1 MTGTA
6 LDGPYRISL
15 YKVVL
20 DGVTPPD
27 SGLGARH
34 DLLPGEPFTDPIHRV
49 EFRGSDDDALLA
61 AFDLVHCEPNYA
73 PNWNDDPNPSI
84 GATVTQAASTTKILG
99 ALVTG
104 LRLSH
109 KKEQSARF
117 LDLVRITFS
126 LKPADKNNWILDPS
140 AKSEILVGYGADP
153 KSRCQ
158 FSTLTELL
166 HADFPGIGVYE
177 PGLLTTP
184 TLNLDAAQKLWLL
197 PKDDNPHSRW
207 DPITFKFVGDEHGIR
222 IRYTRVLGQHNSDG
236 SLKNSCQV
244 FLDTA
249 GCATDVVVHPLAIAP
264 PDNAQGMTL
273 TMAQPS
279 DCDKLSYRA
288 VGRRKHL
295 DWVLTVESVEAAH
308 LARFFN
314 AGISQAYIE
323 SLITVRDG
331 HRVSLLPI
339 LTAKAGGDSTT
350 GRYRLQYLATDTL
363 AHVSL
368 FDSDVDIPKIYVGQ
382 AINWR
387 SPDRWRLLP
396 LTTSQLRPGNK
407 PQFTLRFPG
416 LRTHDGTPL
425 SRSMLLEPPEQHPP
439 PVAPNDVG
447 TEFTLTFTNDPN
459 GDPAPAPAART
470 VRMGALDVE
479 FSAAANAA
487 GECLQ
492 ITTSIDDGDWP
503 RDGSHGWAAA
513 VHRLS
518 VSANFA
524 LWDAQPGAQDPLPD
538 ELLSAQFLF
547 SKVERK
553 ALGRDAQQRENA
565 IEKALQ
571 RAPALVFPMQ
581 APDPGTDV
589 RYFLTGE
596 ELTVP
601 GQSQSLGLKLRK
613 NPDYAAKDA
622 PLSTII
628 VDSSP
633 FTIASVTMRSLSQ
646 ATDDTGA
653 DIANWALGESAGAYW
668 QLAGIS
674 AGFTLLFPPQGIG
687 EETYKPGAYES
698 NGTVTFP
705 DGPIDFRFSPN
716 AQFILQSSYYEQN
729 FNEAPWNLRRVLGY
743 AGERAPGAGVES
755 ASFELLYGL
764 SCSIAPPST
773 RLSELEARLG
783 APQQPLRPHPTSKP
797 DGKAF
802 PSPPPSASDPV
813 RIKLES
819 VYQDRR
825 KAWAETLSAYRKR
838 VALFELWREGAAD
851 EPFSLDTNID
861 FAIRMSADLAFPIDP
876 ALSTPKEDRWEKV
889 PAELTDTWNNNSGL
903 NGGVLWG
910 FESANILEELLG
922 NTKSTAGLISQ
933 PAFSALGGWGYEKAA
948 FSKNK
953 TKIYANT
960 AMGRTFFYSV
970 ERIGRIGG
978 CWHRAKHVIVYERT
992 VLPSEQFWP
1001 HDAGV
1006 PPKPLTDQ
1014 HSLQAGRPLLRKI
1027 LEYVE
1032 PIERK
1037 RAYPEGSE
1045 SPACAAF
1052 LDEIEFK
1059 DERIPVD
1066 SAWGRDIDGGW
1077 VIPLWKPDADAQ
1089 VYPKPHVV
1097 AHMHGD
1103 SEGIAVR
1110 VPCPF
1115 ASPDELLFYTTTDP
1129 NLDDNTD
1136 LWPPVETVDHC
1147 NAAAPLPDNLAPLDA
1162 ANPDGRLADAQALDR
1177 GHAALTFSL
1186 DPPAVPVNL
1195 VASRSAKAMNF
1206 VPRNFTISR
1215 AKPRR
1220 TGLSP
1225 VAQGISAVAE
1235 IRRTIDARKAD
1246 ILNGLDSVSGKTIAQ
1261 AREKVGRFKADIQ
1274 GLVGDAKN
1282 IAPALAPP
1290 ADLCAPLETF
1300 VGATIDTYAKAGADQ
1315 VKKIAQDLKDEI
1327 SSLVSTAP
1335 APRRI
1340 LDDVTQQLS
1349 VLSRPLELPLQATAA
1364 ALSDAKNSLKDCSG
1378 QCDRYISTAKDDLAK
1393 IKSDIDGNIASL
1405 EEGAS
1410 RTGETLD
1417 TLRTQIGAQLSSLHR
1432 LLRNADGGG
1441 WITRPAQIADDLE
1454 SGINAAFGDLK
1465 ASLSAFSSA
1474 TRQTKAQFDA
1484 LIDGG
1489 TNILGAMTVAA
1500 DKAFQDLDRLQA
1512 QLSSATGAVTAKLND
1527 LKAAVFNLGDAIAWS
1542 TALTVGKLDQNIDAF
1557 VSQVD
1562 ESIRGASRAT
1572 KDAIH
1577 KALHDPL
1584 APPDPL
1590 GPSDFCTLLFG
1601 VKEIKDAQDWIN
1613 TNLNSLAGDLS
1624 QTLTPLLAAA
1634 SADAQT
1640 LRDQI
1645 AAGIDGVAG
1654 HLAQIDDKAMG
1665 WLKQLDRVPT
1675 FADPDG
1681 TLRMIRA
1688 FGDAPVVPDLKFN
1701 RDRMAY
1707 FFDDLRSEVMTS
1719 PAAALLNR
1727 AGEDLKALGVRIP
1740 TQSLLDRV
1748 VPDELQNFDVSK
1760 IFSDL
1765 GGLKFADMF
1774 PDLKM
1779 PQISNSNIRVS
1790 HRFDKA
1796 TQTGWVHADL
1806 DVPFSGRAK
1815 VFAYGPVELYLQS
1828 AALTATADVSARL
1841 GQSPQQEVHGEI
1853 SGDWQMTL
1861 GGTLIMTFVKTS
1873 LSFDHTGKLHFDIS
1887 ADRVKLDPSLEWLSD
1902 LVAALS
1908 DPDSGFSVE
1917 LVPMGGIR
1925 CTLDL
1930 PLPPIGAGVFA
1941 VAGIRLGAS
1950 FEVGLLPEFYLA
1962 IGFNFSRKTYPF
1974 TLTIAFLNGGGWIEA
1989 DAKYF
1994 PSTGNIATSVTIGI
2008 VAGAGIEFSFGP
2020 FEGAVYVEFGI
2031 FVDFYSDDKGG
2042 ALIVGVMILVRGCV
2056 NFFSIVNISICLLIQ
2071 ATYDGKQLIG
2081 TGTLTASVQICWCL
2095 TLSASVAVQYTFAGG
2110 QGSQSSSSSA
2120 AVTGPEAQENL
2131 FDD

>member
-1 MTGTA
+1 MTGAA

-15 YKVVL
+15 YRVVP

-34 DLLPGEPFTDPIHRV
+34 DLLPGEPFTDPVHRV
-49 EFRGSDDDALLA
+49 EFRSPTDDALLA
-61 AFDLVHCEPNYA
+61 AFDLVHCEPNYN

-84 GATVTQAASTTKILG
+84 GAIVTQAASMTKILG

-117 LDLVRITFS
+117 LDLIRVTFW
-126 LKPADKNNWILDPS
+126 LKPADANNWILDPS
-140 AKSEILVGYGADP
+140 AKSGILVGYGADP
-153 KSRCQ
+153 TSKCQ

-166 HADFPGIGVYE
+166 KADFSGIGVFE
-177 PGLLTTP
+177 PSSLTTP
-184 TLNLDAAQKLWLL
+184 TLNLDAAQKLWPL
-197 PKDDNPHSRW
+197 PRDDNPHSRW
-207 DPITFKFVGDEHGIR
+207 DPIAFKFIADERGIR
-222 IRYTRVLGQHNSDG
+222 LRYTRVLGQHNSDG
-236 SLKNSCQV
+236 SLKNSCQI
-244 FLDTA
+244 FLDAA
-249 GCATDVVVHPLAIAP
+249 GCATDVVVHPLAIAQTDGEP
-264 PDNAQGMTL
+264 GLTL
-273 TMAQPS
+273 TLAQPS
-279 DCDKLSYRA
+279 DSDRLNYRA
-288 VGRRKHL
+288 VGGRKHL

-308 LARFFN
+308 LARFFD
-314 AGISQAYIE
+314 AGIARPYIE
-323 SLITVRDG
+323 SLINVRDG
-331 HRVSLLPI
+331 HRVSLLPV
-339 LTAKAGGDSTT
+339 LTAEAGNDSTT

-368 FDSDVDIPKIYVGQ
+368 FDSDNDIPKIYIGQ

-396 LTTSQLRPGNK
+396 LTASQVRPGSSK
-407 PQFTLRFPG
+407 PRFTLQLPG
-416 LRTHDGTPL
+416 LRTHEGAPL
-425 SRSMLLEPPEQHPP
+425 IRSMLLEPPDQNPP
-439 PVAPNDVG
+439 AVAPNDVG

-459 GDPAPAPAART
+459 GHPAPASTART
-470 VRMGALDVE
+470 VRMGAFDIE
-479 FSAAANAA
+479 FSAAAKAA
-487 GECLQ
+487 GERLQ
-492 ITTSIDDGDWP
+492 ITTSIDDRDWP
-503 RDGSHGWAAA
+503 RDGSQGWAAA

-524 LWDAQPGAQDPLPD
+524 LSDAQPGAQDPLPD

-553 ALGRDAQQRENA
+553 TLGRDAQQRENA

-571 RAPALVFPMQ
+571 RTPALVFPMQ
-581 APDPGTDV
+581 APDSETGV
-589 RYFLTGE
+589 HYFLTGE

-622 PLSTII
+622 PLSTIVI
-628 VDSSP
+628 DSSP
-633 FTIASVTMRSLSQ
+633 FTIASVMMRSLSQ

-653 DIANWALGESAGAYW
+653 DIANWSLGESAGAYW

-698 NGTVTFP
+698 NGKVTFL

-743 AGERAPGAGVES
+743 AGERAPGASVES

-783 APQQPLRPHPTSKP
+783 APQQPLRPHPAGKP

-802 PSPPPSASDPV
+802 PSPPPSAPDPV

-861 FAIRMSADLAFPIDP
+861 FTIRMSADLAFPIDP
-876 ALSTPKEDRWEKV
+876 ALSTPKEDRWKKV
-889 PAELTDTWNNNSGL
+889 PTELTDTWNNNSGL

-1006 PPKPLTDQ
+1006 PPKPLADQ

-1059 DERIPVD
+1059 DERIPVKSD
-1066 SAWGRDIDGGW
+1066 WGRDIEGGW
-1077 VIPLWKPDADAQ
+1077 VIPLWKPDEDPQ
-1089 VYPKPHVV
+1089 IYPKPHVV

-1103 SEGIAVR
+1103 SQGIAVR
-1110 VPCPF
+1110 VACPF

-1147 NAAAPLPDNLAPLDA
+1147 NAAAPLPDNLAPLDTA
-1162 ANPDGRLADAQALDR
+1162 DPDGRLADAQALDR

-1246 ILNGLDSVSGKTIAQ
+1246 ILNGLDSVTGKTIAR
-1261 AREKVGRFKADIQ
+1261 AREKVDRFKADIQ
-1274 GLVGDAKN
+1274 TLTADVHKISG
-1282 IAPALAPP
+1282 ALTPP
-1290 ADLCAPLETF
+1290 VDLCAPLETF
-1300 VGATIDTYAKAGADQ
+1300 AGAAIDAYAKAGADQ
-1315 VKKIAQDLKDEI
+1315 VKKIAQGLKDEI

-1340 LDDVTQQLS
+1340 IDDVTQQLS

-1364 ALSDAKNSLKDCSG
+1364 ALTDAKNSLKDCLDR
-1378 QCDRYISTAKDDLAK
+1378 CDRLISTAKDDLAK
-1393 IKSDIDGNIASL
+1393 IKSDIDGNAASL

-1417 TLRTQIGAQLSSLHR
+1417 TLRTQIGAELSSIHR

-1441 WITRPAQIADDLE
+1441 WITGPAQIADDLE
-1454 SGINAAFGDLK
+1454 SGIDAAFGDLK
-1465 ASLSAFSSA
+1465 ASSSAFSSA
-1474 TRQTKAQFDA
+1474 TTQTNAQFDA

-1500 DKAFQDLDRLQA
+1500 DKALHDLDDLQTK
-1512 QLSSATGAVTAKLND
+1512 LSSATGAVTAKLND
-1527 LKAAVFNLGDAIAWS
+1527 LRAAVFNLGDAIAWNA
-1542 TALTVGKLDQNIDAF
+1542 ALTVDTLDKNIDAF
-1557 VSQVD
+1557 VSQID
-1562 ESIRGASRAT
+1562 ENIRGASRAI
-1572 KDAIH
+1572 KDALH
-1577 KALHDPL
+1577 NALHDP
-1584 APPDPL
+1584 
-1590 GPSDFCTLLFG
+1590 SDLCTLLFG

-1613 TNLNSLAGDLS
+1613 NHLDSLAGGLS
-1624 QTLTPLLAAA
+1624 NELTSLLSGA
-1634 SADAQT
+1634 STDAQT
-1640 LRDQI
+1640 LRNQI
-1645 AAGIDGVAG
+1645 AAGIDGLAG
-1654 HLAQIDDKAMG
+1654 NLAQIDDKAMS

-1707 FFDDLRSEVMTS
+1707 FFDDLRSEVITS

-1765 GGLKFADMF
+1765 GGLKFANMF

-1779 PQISNSNIRVS
+1779 PQISNSNIRVT

-1930 PLPPIGAGVFA
+1930 PLPPVGAGVFA

-1950 FEVGLLPEFYLA
+1950 FEVGLFPEFYLA

-1989 DAKYF
+1989 TAKYF
-1994 PSTGNIATSVTIGI
+1994 PSTGDIATSVTIGI

-2095 TLSASVAVQYTFAGG
+2095 TLSAAVAVQYTFAGG
-2110 QGSQSSSSSA
+2110 QGSQSSSTSA
-2120 AVTGPEAQENL
+2120 AVTGPEVQENL